1 MKIVTY
7 FIINYSKI
15 FKLNNFYVNNLKKHS
30 YLDGNRFLIIPFNY
44 TNFMETFM
52 KTRGLS
58 VKNVVA
64 IGIGSAIYVILARF
78 TSIPT
83 PIPNTN
89 IELVFPFLALLA
101 AIYGAKVGFAVG
113 FIGHALSDFI
123 MYGQTWWSWVL
134 ATGIFGLIIG
144 LSRKPLDLKN
154 GIFGFKQIIFFNII
168 QILANAIAWIAVAP
182 VGDILI
188 YSEPADKVFV
198 QGISATIS
206 NGITI
211 MIVGTLLLKAY
222 AGTKIKK
229 GSLRKED

>member
-154 GIFGFKQIIFFNII
+154 GIFGFKQIIFFNVV

-188 YSEPADKVFV
+188 YSEPANKVFV

>member
-1 MKIVTY
+1 MHTK
-7 FIINYSKI
+7 
-15 FKLNNFYVNNLKKHS
+15 
-30 YLDGNRFLIIPFNY
+30 
-44 TNFMETFM
+44 
-52 KTRGLS
+52 GLS

-89 IELVFPFLALLA
+89 IELVFPFLALFA
-101 AIYGAKVGFAVG
+101 SIYGAKVGFIVG

-134 ATGIFGLIIG
+134 ATAVLGWIIG
-144 LSRKPLDLKN
+144 LAAKRLDLKN
-154 GIFGFKQIIFFNII
+154 GIFGIKQIIFFNII
-168 QILANAIAWIAVAP
+168 QIIANILAWIVVAP
-182 VGDILI
+182 IGDIII
-188 YSEPADKVFV
+188 YSEPANKVFV
-198 QGISATIS
+198 QGISATLS

-211 MIVGTLLLKAY
+211 MVIGTLLLKAY

-229 GSLRKED
+229 AACARRIKQCLKQLLNSKIFHLSMTVRPSQH

>member
-15 FKLNNFYVNNLKKHS
+15 FKLNNFYVNNLKKYS

-154 GIFGFKQIIFFNII
+154 GIFGFKQIIFFNIV

-188 YSEPADKVFV
+188 YSEPANKVFV

>member
-1 MKIVTY
+1 MKSVTY

-15 FKLNNFYVNNLKKHS
+15 FKLNNFYVNNLKKRS
-30 YLDGNRFLIIPFNY
+30 RLDSNRFLIIPFNY
-44 TNFMETFM
+44 TNFLEKFM

-154 GIFGFKQIIFFNII
+154 GIFGFKQIIFFNIV

-188 YSEPADKVFV
+188 YSEPANKVFV

-229 GSLRKED
+229 GSLQKED

>member
-144 LSRKPLDLKN
+144 LSSKRLDLKN
-154 GIFGFKQIIFFNII
+154 GIFGIKQIIFFNIV

-188 YSEPADKVFV
+188 YSEPANKVFV

-211 MIVGTLLLKAY
+211 MIVGTILLKAY

>member
-1 MKIVTY
+1 
-7 FIINYSKI
+7 
-15 FKLNNFYVNNLKKHS
+15 
-30 YLDGNRFLIIPFNY
+30 
-44 TNFMETFM
+44 M
-52 KTRGLS
+52 KTKGLS

-78 TSIPT
+78 TAIPT

-89 IELVFPFLALLA
+89 GELGVPFLARLA

-154 GIFGFKQIIFFNII
+154 GIFGFKQIIFFNIV

-188 YSEPADKVFV
+188 YSEPANKVFV

>member
-154 GIFGFKQIIFFNII
+154 GIFGFKQIIFFNIV

-211 MIVGTLLLKAY
+211 MIVGTLLLKTY

>member
-1 MKIVTY
+1 MKSVTY

-123 MYGQTWWSWVL
+123 MYGQTWWSWIL

-144 LSRKPLDLKN
+144 LSSKRLDLKN
-154 GIFGFKQIIFFNII
+154 GIFGIKQIIFFNIV

-188 YSEPADKVFV
+188 YSEPANKVFV

>member
-44 TNFMETFM
+44 TNFIETFM

-101 AIYGAKVGFAVG
+101 AIYGAKVSFAVG

-123 MYGQTWWSWVL
+123 MYGQTWWSWIL

-154 GIFGFKQIIFFNII
+154 GIFGFKQIIFFNIV

-188 YSEPADKVFV
+188 YSEPANKVFV

-229 GSLRKED
+229 SSLRKED

>member
-1 MKIVTY
+1 M
-7 FIINYSKI
+7 
-15 FKLNNFYVNNLKKHS
+15 NNLKKHS
-30 YLDGNRFLIIPFNY
+30 RLDSNRFPIIPFNY
-44 TNFMETFM
+44 TNFLEKFM

-154 GIFGFKQIIFFNII
+154 GIFGFKQIIFFNVV

-188 YSEPADKVFV
+188 YSEPANKVFV

>member
-1 MKIVTY
+1 
-7 FIINYSKI
+7 
-15 FKLNNFYVNNLKKHS
+15 
-30 YLDGNRFLIIPFNY
+30 
-44 TNFMETFM
+44 M
-52 KTRGLS
+52 KTKGLS

-89 IELVFPFLALLA
+89 IELVFPFLAFFA
-101 AIYGAKVGFAVG
+101 VIYGAKVGFTVG

-144 LSRKPLDLKN
+144 LSSKKLDIKN
-154 GIFGFKQIIFFNII
+154 GIFGVKQTIFFNII
-168 QILANAIAWIAVAP
+168 QILANIIAWVVIAP
-182 VGDILI
+182 IGDILI
-188 YSEPADKVFV
+188 YSEPANKVFI
-198 QGISATIS
+198 QGISSALS

-211 MIVGTLLLKAY
+211 LIIGTLLLRAY

>member
-101 AIYGAKVGFAVG
+101 AIYGAKVSFAVG

-154 GIFGFKQIIFFNII
+154 GIFGFKQIIFFNIV

-188 YSEPADKVFV
+188 YSEPANKVFV

>member
-1 MKIVTY
+1 MHTK
-7 FIINYSKI
+7 
-15 FKLNNFYVNNLKKHS
+15 
-30 YLDGNRFLIIPFNY
+30 
-44 TNFMETFM
+44 
-52 KTRGLS
+52 GLS

-89 IELVFPFLALLA
+89 IELVFPFLALFA
-101 AIYGAKVGFAVG
+101 SIYGAKVGFIVG

-134 ATGIFGLIIG
+134 ATAVLGWIIG
-144 LSRKPLDLKN
+144 LAAKRLDLKN
-154 GIFGFKQIIFFNII
+154 GIFGIKQIIFFNII
-168 QILANAIAWIAVAP
+168 QIIANILAWIVVAP
-182 VGDILI
+182 IGDIII
-188 YSEPADKVFV
+188 YSEPANKVFV
-198 QGISATIS
+198 QGISATLS

-211 MIVGTLLLKAY
+211 MVIGTLLLKAY

-229 GSLRKED
+229 GSLRKDN

>member
-1 MKIVTY
+1 M
-7 FIINYSKI
+7 
-15 FKLNNFYVNNLKKHS
+15 NNLKKHS
-30 YLDGNRFLIIPFNY
+30 RLDSNRFPIIPFNY
-44 TNFMETFM
+44 TNLLEKFM

-154 GIFGFKQIIFFNII
+154 GIFGFKQIIFFNVV
-168 QILANAIAWIAVAP
+168 QILASAIAWIAVAP

-188 YSEPADKVFV
+188 YSEPANKVFV

>member
-154 GIFGFKQIIFFNII
+154 GIFGFKQIIFFNIV
-168 QILANAIAWIAVAP
+168 QILANATAWIAVAP

-188 YSEPADKVFV
+188 YSEPANKVFV

>member
-1 MKIVTY
+1 MKSVTY

-30 YLDGNRFLIIPFNY
+30 RLDSNRFLIIPFNY
-44 TNFMETFM
+44 TNFLEKFM

-154 GIFGFKQIIFFNII
+154 GIFGFKQIIFFNIV

-188 YSEPADKVFV
+188 YSEPANKVFV

>member
-1 MKIVTY
+1 
-7 FIINYSKI
+7 
-15 FKLNNFYVNNLKKHS
+15 
-30 YLDGNRFLIIPFNY
+30 
-44 TNFMETFM
+44 M

-154 GIFGFKQIIFFNII
+154 GIFGFKQIIFFNIV
-168 QILANAIAWIAVAP
+168 QILANAIAWIAV
-182 VGDILI
+182 LI
-188 YSEPADKVFV
+188 YSEPANKVFV

>member
-1 MKIVTY
+1 MK
-7 FIINYSKI
+7 KQ
-15 FKLNNFYVNNLKKHS
+15 
-30 YLDGNRFLIIPFNY
+30 D
-44 TNFMETFM
+44 
-52 KTRGLS
+52 LS

-89 IELVFPFLALLA
+89 IELVFPFLALFA

-113 FIGHALSDFI
+113 FIGHTLSDFI

-134 ATGIFGLIIG
+134 ATGVLGLIIG
-144 LSRKPLDLKN
+144 LARKKLDLKN
-154 GIFGFKQIIFFNII
+154 GIFGIKQILLFSITQIIANI
-168 QILANAIAWIAVAP
+168 IAWIIVAP
-182 VGDILI
+182 IGDII
-188 YSEPADKVFV
+188 IHSEPVNKVFV
-198 QGISATIS
+198 QGISATLS

-211 MIVGTLLLKAY
+211 LIVGTLLLKAY
-222 AGTKIKK
+222 ASTKIKK

>member
-1 MKIVTY
+1 M
-7 FIINYSKI
+7 
-15 FKLNNFYVNNLKKHS
+15 HH
-30 YLDGNRFLIIPFNY
+30 
-44 TNFMETFM
+44 E
-52 KTRGLS
+52 GLS

-89 IELVFPFLALLA
+89 IELVFPFLAFFA

-134 ATGIFGLIIG
+134 ATGILGMLIG
-144 LSRKPLDLKN
+144 LASKKLDLKN
-154 GIFGFKQIIFFNII
+154 GIFGLKQIILFNVV
-168 QILANAIAWIAVAP
+168 QIVANAIAWILVAP
-182 VGDILI
+182 IGDIII
-188 YSEPADKVFV
+188 YSEPANKVFV

-206 NGITI
+206 NGVTI
-211 MIVGTLLLKAY
+211 IIVGTILLKAY

-229 GSLRKED
+229 GSLHKED

>member
-1 MKIVTY
+1 M
-7 FIINYSKI
+7 
-15 FKLNNFYVNNLKKHS
+15 NNLKKHS
-30 YLDGNRFLIIPFNY
+30 RLDSNRFPIIPFNY
-44 TNFMETFM
+44 TNFLEKFM

-154 GIFGFKQIIFFNII
+154 GIFGFKQIIFFNIV

-188 YSEPADKVFV
+188 YSEPANKVFV